1 MDWCPHTVEH
11 PGGVLLL
18 GVTFGGGNDTRV
30 ARRAGAGPRVERGVR
45 REIVREVAFVG
56 LTYVAS
62 LAIAGFGG
70 ETRRAYASQV
80 GLSANALA
88 SAVAETSG
96 RRATKV
102 DPDGPL
108 SSTVSVP

>member
-1 MDWCPHTVEH
+1 VNPLCDQFSGVVL
-11 PGGVLLL
+11 PGG
-18 GVTFGGGNDTRV
+18 D
-30 ARRAGAGPRVERGVR
+30 RRSAPGTIRESPGESGAGPRVERGAR
-45 REIVREVAFVG
+45 REIVTEGALVA

-70 ETRRAYASQV
+70 ETRRAYASQA
-80 GLSANALA
+80 GLSAKSLA
-88 SAVAETSG
+88 SEVAETSG